1 LTEKKRYIPL
11 RIKIVCLILCST
23 LVAVGVYYVCSSIG
37 YNEIDRTYM
46 SSSASNSRVRV
57 YLAKFQTYVREN
69 NLSSKDLDSI
79 AQWTKEA
86 KYVHLL
92 IFKDNQARAEASYNG
107 ASSLTGTKYE
117 TYYEAVRG
125 DYSFTPI
132 TFSDGIFQVSLDDFS
147 YTRYYTLCNI
157 ISLIMAFLVIFV
169 SVISYINRLSG
180 RIIKLSSAAQEIEN
194 GNLEYDIPSSG
205 SDEVSR
211 LASGMDSMR
220 ISVQERIKSES
231 AARQA
236 NTDLIA
242 AISHDIRTPLTTLI
256 GYLELLQGGAY
267 SSDEQRAQ
275 YVDIAHE
282 KAMRLKELTD
292 ELFRY
297 FLVFSQ
303 TEIPVKVE
311 DFDGEILLEQL
322 FGEHIIELRASGWT
336 VIVNPID
343 APCTVSTDAM
353 CLKHVLDN
361 VFSNVKKH
369 GDNTKP
375 VIVLARIEGDG
386 KLHMSVT
393 NSVPDVPNKVESTR
407 VGLRTCEKMMQTSG
421 GEFHTSCSG
430 EKFVSELVVPVKK

>member
-1 LTEKKRYIPL
+1 MTEKKRYIPL
-11 RIKIVCLILCST
+11 RVKIVCLILCST
-23 LVAVGVYYVCSSIG
+23 LVAVGVYYVCANIG

-157 ISLIMAFLVIFV
+157 ISLIVAFLVIFI
-169 SVISYINRLSG
+169 SVLSYINRLSG
-180 RIIKLSSAAQEIEN
+180 RIIRLSSAAQEIEN

-303 TEIPVKVE
+303 TEIPVKIE
-311 DFDGEILLEQL
+311 DLDGEILLEQL
-322 FGEHIIELRASGWT
+322 FGEHMIELRASGWT

-369 GDNTKP
+369 GDKAKP
-375 VIVLARIEGDG
+375 VIVLARIEGDSR
-386 KLHMSVT
+386 LHLSVT
-393 NSVPDVPNKVESTR
+393 NSMPDVPNKVESTR
-407 VGLRTCEKMMQTSG
+407 VGLRTCEKMMQTCG

-430 EKFVSELVVPVKK
+430 KKFVSELVVPVKK